1 VDGEL
6 RLNNKADTHA
16 LDVITLGRSSIDLYG
31 EQIGGRLEAMA
42 SFAKYV
48 GGSPTNTAIGARR
61 LGLRSGL
68 ITRVGADHMG
78 RFILDELEREGVDTA
93 GVRTDPERLTA
104 LAILGIVDQETFPLV
119 FYRENCADMAI
130 DSADIDPAWL
140 LSSKALLIGGTHLSE
155 PKVYRAS
162 LDLAIQIKDAGGK
175 VVLDVD
181 YRPVLWGLTPK
192 DMGEQR
198 YIKHSE
204 VTERLLKAAALCDLI
219 LGTEEEMRILGGEDD
234 LMAALKSVRSVSN
247 AVLVCK
253 RSELGCVIFAGAIG
267 DRLDEGISV
276 PAFPVEI
283 LNVLGA
289 GDAFAAGFL
298 RGWLRDEAW
307 ERCGLWGNA
316 CGAIV
321 VARHGCAP
329 AMPTFDELQSFI
341 AMHHPLSEPETR
353 ALAHQ
358 HWAQTRRR
366 KHDTLMVL
374 AMDHRLLLEELAQGL
389 GASVSRISDFKRLA
403 LKAVHEVARG
413 NPDFGVLLDGRLGA
427 QALREATQT
436 DYWVGR
442 PIEVPKSRPLR
453 FEAGPDVGLELNTW
467 PAAHVVKCL
476 VLYHPDDEPWLRDE
490 QERQLLTLFDACRK
504 SRHELL
510 LELILPEGLAS
521 DSRTRGRAL
530 SRLYELGI
538 KPDWW
543 KLEPLLDPES
553 WKHVESVIDAYDPYC
568 RGVVLLGAATAEDG
582 LRQAFRVAAPFK
594 CVRGFAVGRTIFADV
609 ASDWLRGAID
619 ERGAC
624 ELMAARLEA
633 LSSAWLALKAHCA
646 HIQQDGM
653 A

>member
-1 VDGEL
+1 MDVEL
-6 RLNNKADTHA
+6 RLNRDDMHA
-16 LDVITLGRSSIDLYG
+16 LDVIALGRSSIDLYG
-31 EQIGGRLEAMA
+31 QQIGGRLEAMA

-78 RFILDELEREGVDTA
+78 RFILEELQREGVDTT
-93 GVRTDPERLTA
+93 GVRTDPDRLTA
-104 LAILGIVDQETFPLV
+104 LAILGIVDKETFPLV
-119 FYRENCADMAI
+119 FYREDCADMAI

-140 LSSKALLIGGTHLSE
+140 VSSKALLIGGTHLSR
-155 PKVYRAS
+155 PKICRAS
-162 LDLAIQIKDAGGK
+162 LELATNIKAAGGK

-181 YRPVLWGLTPK
+181 YRPVLWGLTAK

-198 YIKHSE
+198 YIKDPE

-234 LMAALKSVRSVSN
+234 VMAALRKVRTVSN

-253 RSELGCVIFAGAIG
+253 RSELGCVIFSGTIG
-267 DRLDEGISV
+267 DGFDDGISV
-276 PAFPVEI
+276 PAFPVEV

-289 GDAFAAGFL
+289 GDAFGAGFL
-298 RGWLRDEAW
+298 RGWLRGESW

-329 AMPTFDELQSFI
+329 AMPTFDEMQSFI
-341 AMHHPLSEPETR
+341 AMHHPLSESETR
-353 ALAHQ
+353 ALEHQ
-358 HWAQTRRR
+358 HWAQTRCR
-366 KHDTLMVL
+366 KQETLMVL
-374 AMDHRLLLEELAQGL
+374 AMDHRFQFEDIAQGL
-389 GASVSRISDFKRLA
+389 GVNVSRISDFKRLA
-403 LKAVHEVARG
+403 LQAVHQVAGG
-413 NPDFGVLLDGRLGA
+413 NPDFGVLLDGRYGA

-453 FEAGPDVGLELNTW
+453 FEAAHDVGLELNTW

-476 VLYHPDDEPWLRDE
+476 VLYHPDDEMRLREE
-490 QERQLLTLFDACRK
+490 QERQLLILFDACRK
-504 SRHELL
+504 SGHELL
-510 LELILPEGLAS
+510 LELILPEGMAS
-521 DSRTRGRAL
+521 DARTRGRAL
-530 SRLYELGI
+530 SRLYDLGI

-543 KLEPLLDPES
+543 KLEPVLDPES
-553 WKHVESVIDAYDPYC
+553 WKQVESVIETYDPYC
-568 RGVVLLGAATAEDG
+568 RGVVVLGAATAEDG
-582 LRQAFRVAAPFK
+582 LMQALRVAARFK
-594 CVRGFAVGRTIFADV
+594 CVKGFAVGRTIFADV
-609 ASDWLRGAID
+609 ASDWLGGVMD

-624 ELMAARLEA
+624 RAMASRFQA
-633 LSSAWLALKAHCA
+633 LATAWRVLKAGGASTHLEVIA
-646 HIQQDGM
+646 
-653 A
+653 

>member
-1 VDGEL
+1 VDEES
-6 RLNNKADTHA
+6 RLNRDDRHA

-31 EQIGGRLEAMA
+31 QQIGGRLEAMA

-78 RFILDELEREGVDTA
+78 RFILDELNREGVDTT
-93 GVRTDPERLTA
+93 GVRTDPDRLTA

-130 DSADIDPAWL
+130 DSADIDAAWL
-140 LSSKALLIGGTHLSE
+140 VSSKALLIGGTHLSQ
-155 PKVYRAS
+155 PKICRAS
-162 LDLAIQIKDAGGK
+162 LELATTIKNAGGK

-181 YRPVLWGLTPK
+181 YRPVLWGLAPK

-198 YIKHSE
+198 YVKHPA
-204 VTERLLKAAALCDLI
+204 VTERLLQAAALCDLI
-219 LGTEEEMRILGGEDD
+219 LGTEEEMRILGGEEDV
-234 LMAALKSVRSVSN
+234 MAALRRVRTVSN

-253 RSELGCVIFAGAIG
+253 RSELGCVIFTGAIG

-289 GDAFAAGFL
+289 GDAFGAGFL
-298 RGWLRDEAW
+298 RGWLRGEAW

-341 AMHHPLSEPETR
+341 AMHHPLSVPETH
-353 ALAHQ
+353 ALDHQ

-366 KHDTLMVL
+366 KHETLMVL
-374 AMDHRLLLEELAQGL
+374 AMDHRFQFEEIAQGL
-389 GASVSRISDFKRLA
+389 GASISRISDFKRLA
-403 LKAVHEVARG
+403 LKAVHQVARG
-413 NPDFGVLLDGRLGA
+413 NPDFGVLLDGRYGA

-442 PIEVPKSRPLR
+442 PIEVPKSRPLQ
-453 FEAGPDVGLELNTW
+453 FEAARDVGLELNTW
-467 PAAHVVKCL
+467 PTAHVVKCL
-476 VLYHPDDEPWLRDE
+476 VLYHPDDEPRLRDE
-490 QERQLLTLFDACRK
+490 QERQLLILFDACRK
-504 SRHELL
+504 SGHELL
-510 LELILPEGLAS
+510 LELILPAGMAS
-521 DSRTRGRAL
+521 DARTCGRAL

-553 WKHVESVIDAYDPYC
+553 WKQVESVIEAHDPFC

-582 LRQAFRVAAPFK
+582 LLQALRVAAAFN
-594 CVRGFAVGRTIFADV
+594 CVKGFAVGRTIFADV
-609 ASDWLRGAID
+609 ASDWFRGVLD

-624 ELMAARLEA
+624 QVMASRLETLA
-633 LSSAWLALKAHCA
+633 SAWLALKTHGADL
-646 HIQQDGM
+646 QQDGM

>member
-1 VDGEL
+1 MDVEF
-6 RLNNKADTHA
+6 RLNRDDKHT

-31 EQIGGRLEAMA
+31 QQIGGRLEAMA

-78 RFILDELEREGVDTA
+78 RFILEELKREGVDTT

-104 LAILGIVDQETFPLV
+104 LAILGIVDKETFPLV

-130 DSADIDPAWL
+130 DSADIDAAWL
-140 LSSKALLIGGTHLSE
+140 VSSKALLIGGTHLSQ
-155 PKVYRAS
+155 PDIFQAS
-162 LDLAIQIKDAGGK
+162 LYLASKIKEAGGK

-181 YRPVLWGLTPK
+181 YRPVLWGLTPR

-198 YIKHSE
+198 YIKDPE

-219 LGTEEEMRILGGEDD
+219 MGTEEEMRILGGDDD
-234 LMAALKSVRSVSN
+234 LMRALKRVRAVSA

-253 RSELGCVIFAGAIG
+253 RSEFGCVIFADTIG
-267 DRLDEGISV
+267 DRIDQGMSV

-289 GDAFAAGFL
+289 GDAFSAGFL
-298 RGWLRDEAW
+298 RGWLRGETLQ
-307 ERCGLWGNA
+307 RCGLWGNA

-341 AMHHPLSEPETR
+341 AMHHPLSLPETR
-353 ALAHQ
+353 ALEHQ

-366 KHDTLMVL
+366 QHETLMVL
-374 AMDHRLLLEELAQGL
+374 AMDHRLQFEEIARVL
-389 GASVSRISDFKRLA
+389 GASMSRISDFKRLA
-403 LKAVHEVARG
+403 LKAVQQVARG
-413 NPDFGVLLDGRLGA
+413 NPDFGVLLDGRYGA
-427 QALREATQT
+427 EALCEATQT

-442 PIEVPKSRPLR
+442 PIEVPQSRPLQ
-453 FEAGPDVGLELNTW
+453 FESADDVGLELNTW
-467 PAAHVVKCL
+467 PAVHVVKCL
-476 VLYHPDDEPWLRDE
+476 VLYHPDDEPPLRNE
-490 QERQLLTLFDACRK
+490 QERQLLILFDACRK
-504 SRHELL
+504 SGHELL
-510 LELILPEGLAS
+510 LELILPAEMPS
-521 DSRTRGRAL
+521 DARTRGRAL
-530 SRLYELGI
+530 RRLYGLGI

-543 KLEPLLDPES
+543 KLEPQLDPES
-553 WKHVESVIDAYDPYC
+553 WREVESVIEAHDPYC
-568 RGVVLLGAATAEDG
+568 RGVVLLGAATAQDRLLEA
-582 LRQAFRVAAPFK
+582 LRVAAPFK
-594 CVRGFAVGRTIFADV
+594 CVKGFAVGRSIFADV
-609 ASDWLRGAID
+609 ASDWLRGVID

-624 ELMAARLEA
+624 RLMASRLETLA
-633 LSSAWLALKAHCA
+633 SAWLALKAREA
-646 HIQQDGM
+646 GKQQDGIV
-653 A
+653 

>member
-1 VDGEL
+1 MNSDD
-6 RLNNKADTHA
+6 KHA

-31 EQIGGRLEAMA
+31 QQIGGPLEAMA

-78 RFILDELEREGVDTA
+78 RFILDELKRQEVDIT
-93 GVRTDPERLTA
+93 GVRTDPDRLTA
-104 LAILGIVDQETFPLV
+104 LAILGIVDKETFPLV

-130 DSADIDPAWL
+130 NSADIDAAWL
-140 LSSKALLIGGTHLSE
+140 VSSKALLIGGTHLSQ
-155 PKVYRAS
+155 PKMARAS
-162 LDLAIQIKDAGGK
+162 LELATKIKDAGGK

-198 YIKHSE
+198 YVKHPE
-204 VTERLLKAAALCDLI
+204 VTERLLRAAALCDLI
-219 LGTEEEMRILGGEDD
+219 LGTEEELRILGGQDD
-234 LMAALKSVRSVSN
+234 VMDALRRVRTASN

-253 RSELGCVIFAGAIG
+253 RSELGCVIFTGAIG
-267 DRLDEGISV
+267 DRIDEGIAV
-276 PAFPVEI
+276 PAFPVEV

-298 RGWLRDEAW
+298 RGWLRGEAL

-321 VARHGCAP
+321 VSRHGCAP

-341 AMHHPLSEPETR
+341 AMHHPLSAPETR
-353 ALAHQ
+353 ALEQH

-366 KHDTLMVL
+366 QHETLMVL
-374 AMDHRLLLEELAQGL
+374 AMDHRFQFEEIAQEL
-389 GASVSRISDFKRLA
+389 GARISRVADFKRLA
-403 LKAVHEVARG
+403 LKAVHQVARG
-413 NPDFGVLLDGRLGA
+413 NPDFGVLLDGRFGA

-442 PIEVPKSRPLR
+442 PIEIPKSRPLR
-453 FEAGPDVGLELNTW
+453 FEGAPDVGLELNTW
-467 PAAHVVKCL
+467 PVAHVVKCL
-476 VLYHPDDEPWLRDE
+476 VLYHPDDEPRLRDE
-490 QERQLLTLFDACRK
+490 QERQLVVLFDACRK
-504 SRHELL
+504 SGHELL
-510 LELILPEGLAS
+510 LELILPAGMTS
-521 DSRTRGRAL
+521 DARTRSRAL
-530 SRLYELGI
+530 SRLYALGI
-538 KPDWW
+538 MPDWW

-553 WKHVESVIDAYDPYC
+553 WQHVESVIESHDPFC
-568 RGVVLLGAATAEDG
+568 RGVVLLGAATTQDE
-582 LRQAFRVAAPFK
+582 LLQALRVAAPFN
-594 CVRGFAVGRTIFADV
+594 CVKGFAVGRTIFADV
-609 ASDWLRGAID
+609 ASDWLRGVID

-624 ELMAARLEA
+624 QVMASRLQELT
-633 LSSAWLALKAHCA
+633 SAWLALKARVA
-646 HIQQDGM
+646 GIQRDGI